1 MKNNF
6 IKNLFDILNKK
17 YNYAVLRG
25 YQELPD
31 NFTGHD
37 IDILVDKNQF
47 GKIKKDLAS
56 LILHFSYKLL
66 MINENERFVTV
77 VIAKRVGNGLEYLY
91 LDFFFNFSLFGVNL
105 IDAPGVLARKEFNGR
120 IYHVALVDEFLEKY
134 LNTRLL
140 NQSYPDKY
148 KHVLDAV
155 QSEHSAEL
163 KKSLAKI
170 FNKQFNNLDTCSQV
184 SGSKLLRTALFSSLS
199 RHPLQQLISS
209 LKFIF
214 FYIRSWLKPNG
225 FSMSLTG
232 PDGSGKT
239 TVLTSVEDSLS
250 NIYREV
256 ALYHFRPTV
265 IPRIAELFNKVGLK
279 KEVDTQYDKPHRGGK
294 TGKVSSLIRLTYY
307 LVDYITGYFIVV
319 KPILFRRGV
328 VIFDRYFTDVMS
340 DSRRSRIGLDYK
352 WVFPFRKL
360 VPKMNYSFIIF
371 VEPEEILKR
380 KQELTR
386 EQIDT
391 IYGKLNYICKGD
403 RSFVRIN
410 NDSAP
415 ELATNAIID
424 HILIN
429 QNEKYKQYL

>member
-1 MKNNF
+1 MIDAFVKQFFN
-6 IKNLFDILNKK
+6 ILNEK
-17 YNYAVLRG
+17 YDYAVLRG

-31 NFTGHD
+31 DFTGHD
-37 IDILVDKNQF
+37 IDILVYKNQF
-47 GKIKKDLAS
+47 GKIKKVLAS
-56 LILHFSYKLL
+56 LILHFDYKLL

-77 VIAKRVGNGLEYLY
+77 VIAKRVGNDLEYLY

-105 IDAPGVLARKEFNGR
+105 IDAADVLARKEFNGR

-140 NQSYPDKY
+140 NQAYPDKY

-155 QSEHSAEL
+155 QFEHSVEL

-170 FNKQFNNLDTCSQV
+170 FNKKFNNLDTCSQV
-184 SGSKLLRTALFSSLS
+184 SGSELLCTALFSSLC
-199 RHPLQQLISS
+199 RHPLQQFISS

-214 FYIRSWLKPNG
+214 FYIKSWLKPNG

-239 TVLTSVEDSLS
+239 TVLTSVEDSFS

-256 ALYHFRPTV
+256 ALHHFRPTV
-265 IPRIAELFNKVGLK
+265 IPRIADLFNKVGLI

-294 TGKVSSLIRLTYY
+294 TGKVSSLIRLAYY
-307 LVDYITGYFIVV
+307 LVDYIAGYFIVV
-319 KPILFRRGV
+319 KPVLFRRGV

-340 DSRRSRIGLDYK
+340 DSRRSRIGLHYK
-352 WVFPFRKL
+352 WVFPLRKL
-360 VPKMNYSFIIF
+360 VPKINYSFIIF
-371 VEPEEILKR
+371 VKPEEILKR
-380 KQELTR
+380 KQELTL
-386 EQIDT
+386 EQIDK
-391 IYGKLNYICKGD
+391 IYEKLNYICKWD
-403 RSFVRIN
+403 RNYIRIN

-415 ELATNAIID
+415 ELAINAIID
-424 HILIN
+424 YVLIN
-429 QNEKYKQYL
+429 QNEKYKKFL

>member
-1 MKNNF
+1 MINVFVKEFF
-6 IKNLFDILNKK
+6 IILNEQ

-25 YQELPD
+25 YHELPD
-31 NFTGHD
+31 YFTGHD

-47 GKIKKDLAS
+47 GKIKKSLTS
-56 LILHFSYKLL
+56 LILHFDYKLL
-66 MINENERFVTV
+66 MVNENERFVTV
-77 VIAKRVGNGLEYLY
+77 IIAKRIGNDVEYLY

-105 IDAPGVLARKEFNGR
+105 IDAYDVLARKEFNGR

-140 NQSYPDKY
+140 NQPYPDKY
-148 KHVLDAV
+148 KHVLDTV
-155 QSEHSAEL
+155 QSEHITEL
-163 KKSLAKI
+163 KQSLGKV
-170 FNKQFNNLDTCSQV
+170 FNQQFDNLDICSQTR
-184 SGSKLLRTALFSSLS
+184 GSKLLRTAFISSLF
-199 RHPLQQLISS
+199 RNPLQQLISS
-209 LKFIF
+209 LKFVF
-214 FYIRSWLKPNG
+214 FYIKSWLKPNG

-239 TVLTSVEDSLS
+239 TVLTSVEDSFS
-250 NIYREV
+250 SIYRDV
-256 ALYHFRPTV
+256 ALHHFRPTV

-279 KEVDTQYDKPHRGGK
+279 KEVDVQYDQPHRGGE
-294 TGKVSSLIRLTYY
+294 TGKISSLIRLAYY
-307 LVDYITGYFIVV
+307 LVDYIIGYFILV
-319 KPILFRRGV
+319 KPVLFRRGV

-340 DSRRSRIGLDYK
+340 DSRRSRIGLHYK

-371 VEPEEILKR
+371 VEPGEILKR

-386 EQIDT
+386 DQIDT
-391 IYGKLNYICKGD
+391 IYEKLNYICKGD
-403 RSFVRIN
+403 QHYVRIN

-415 ELATNAIID
+415 EFAANAIID

-429 QNEKYKQYL
+429 QNEKYKKYL